1 MIYCVLMQKRLS
13 PWFWLLP
20 LLLQSGDALAWGLYT
35 HVYFAQLLVW
45 AIPLLDPRFQRAAKI
60 FPQLVMAGACLPDL
74 ALVGKYAGTDAF
86 NDTHH
91 WHTAN
96 ALLKSARA
104 DEELALAIG
113 FSSHLLVDVIA
124 HNHFVPAHETM
135 WIELPM
141 VTHVV
146 SEWAMD
152 AHVAPHLFDAP
163 SRLLERQSEILTIY
177 VAQQFGCSQSQAKNA
192 LRKLARADRG
202 LRMSRIPQALYHS
215 AGWID
220 VRLRKRFDYYIDETG
235 VRLHQI
241 NRVLQGEAPSWSAEL
256 QCEETKRTR
265 MKSHSRRE
273 IKYRLPLP
281 RDLFGGS

>member
-1 MIYCVLMQKRLS
+1 MQKRLS
-13 PWFWLLP
+13 PLFWLLP
-20 LLLQSGDALAWGLYT
+20 LFLQSGDAMAWGLYT
-35 HVYFAQLLVW
+35 HVYFAQLLIW
-45 AIPLLDPRFQRAAKI
+45 AIPLLDPRFQRAAKK

-96 ALLKSARA
+96 QLLQSANE
-104 DEELALAIG
+104 DEELALAMG
-113 FSSHLLVDVIA
+113 YGSHLLVDVIA

-135 WIELPM
+135 WLELPM
-141 VTHVV
+141 VTHAI

-152 AHVAPHLFDAP
+152 AHIAPHLFDAP
-163 SRLLERQSEILTIY
+163 SRLLRHQSEMLAPY
-177 VAQQFGCSQSQAKNA
+177 VAQHFECSQSQAKDA
-192 LRKLARADRG
+192 LSKLARADSG

-215 AGWID
+215 ARWID
-220 VRLRKRFDYYIDETG
+220 LRLRKRFDYYIDETS

-241 NRVLQGEAPSWSAEL
+241 NRVLQGEAPTWSAEL
-256 QCEETKRTR
+256 HCEETKRLR
-265 MKSHSRRE
+265 MKSHSWRE

-281 RDLFGGS
+281 QDLFG